1 MQGIGSTITNTLT
14 SAQQFI
20 LPALLLMAI
29 AVGGY
34 MYMVGDHKGARTW
47 ITGGLIGAAIV
58 LGAQTIAALV
68 TGAAHG
74 AAGG

>member
-1 MQGIGSTITNTLT
+1 VETVGATIRTALT

-20 LPALLLMAI
+20 LPAVLLLAI
-29 AVGGY
+29 SVGGY
-34 MYMVGDHKGARTW
+34 QWLIGDKKAAKDW

-68 TGAAHG
+68 TGAAPH
-74 AAGG
+74 A